1 MKLRLLVV
9 GKMQADYAA
18 CEQRYRKRFGSGGC
32 DLQLIE
38 LSEGRGKQPA
48 QRKQEEE
55 RQILQYASA
64 GYVLFDERGKARTSV
79 QWADTLQTM
88 AANATQDF
96 VIGGAGG
103 VSANIRQ
110 QASQCWSL
118 SSLTLPHQMARLLV
132 VEQLYRAWTIVQG
145 HPYHRV

>member
-1 MKLRLLVV
+1 MKLRLIVV

-32 DLQLIE
+32 DLQLLE
-38 LSEGRGKQPA
+38 LGEGRGKQAA

-55 RQILQYASA
+55 RHILKQANP
-64 GYVLFDERGKARTSV
+64 GYILLDERGKARTSM
-79 QWADTLQTM
+79 QWADTLQAMT
-88 AANATQDF
+88 ANATQDF
-96 VIGGAGG
+96 VIGGADG
-103 VSANIRQ
+103 VSASVRQ

-118 SSLTLPHQMARLLV
+118 SPLTLPHQMARLLV

>member
-1 MKLRLLVV
+1 MKLRLIVV

-32 DLQLIE
+32 ELQLIE

-55 RQILQYASA
+55 RQILQHTTA
-64 GYVLFDERGKARTSV
+64 GYVLFDERGKARSSV

-96 VIGGAGG
+96 VIGGADG
-103 VSANIRQ
+103 VSAIIRQ
-110 QASQCWSL
+110 QATQSWSL
-118 SSLTLPHQMARLLV
+118 SPLTLPHQMARLLV